1 MVCGEFGAPSL
12 TPYVRGISFLN
23 ALVSIVAVC
32 FGIVGCVSYT
42 NQFDAM
48 VATPW
53 LLSLREGKTDTST
66 GVKADDVY
74 VASGIRSYVPYT
86 KKDGKKEIHEIK
98 ELDLTIR
105 NIPKAVTDPINALR
119 PKYPML
125 YKDCTEPSKYET
137 DFNAAMK
144 VVGQPPQWQDQ
155 TERCKA
161 CNKASVTVVTFCS
174 FALIGAALAFLGH
187 ILRAFCDSSFAKDVA
202 VVAGSGAF
210 ICGLVSYAVFGRCAR
225 ASRDYATLNNAKG
238 DWGVGA
244 KLVLGSFVMCA
255 LITMLTLC
263 TPVEDAVTDEA
274 EGEMVTKV

>member
-48 VATPW
+48 AATPW
-53 LLSLREGKTDTST
+53 MLSLRKGKTDANT
-66 GVKADDVY
+66 GVKADDIY

-86 KKDGKKEIHEIK
+86 KKDGKKEIFEF
-98 ELDLTIR
+98 
-105 NIPKAVTDPINALR
+105 KAYGLAAIDDLR

-125 YKDCTEPSKYET
+125 YKDCTEPSKYEASLNQQSKALGGPLV
-137 DFNAAMK
+137 F
-144 VVGQPPQWQDQ
+144 QDQ

-225 ASRDYATLNNAKG
+225 ASRDYATLTNAKG